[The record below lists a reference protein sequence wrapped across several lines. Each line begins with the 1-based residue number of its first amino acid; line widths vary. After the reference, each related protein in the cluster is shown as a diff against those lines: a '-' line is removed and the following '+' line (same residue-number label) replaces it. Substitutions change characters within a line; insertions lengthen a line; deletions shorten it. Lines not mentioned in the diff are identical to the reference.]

1 MPKIVCQSKLYTH
14 WLKINLFYQNKLGFK
29 EPNVRKQACTS
40 VGFTVISFHGQIGP
54 SQLLPLINQIVPQ
67 FWYKTRCEA
76 RLFSLWL
83 K

>member
-1 MPKIVCQSKLYTH
+1 M
-14 WLKINLFYQNKLGFK
+14 

-54 SQLLPLINQIVPQ
+54 SHIVPLINQIVPQ

-83 K
+83 KERGIHRKPIDWLENSSFGNIA